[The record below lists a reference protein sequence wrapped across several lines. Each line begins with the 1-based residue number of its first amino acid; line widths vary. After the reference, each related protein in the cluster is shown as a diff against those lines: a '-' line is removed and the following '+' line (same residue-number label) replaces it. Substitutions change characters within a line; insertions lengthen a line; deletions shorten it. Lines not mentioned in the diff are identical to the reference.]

1 MTCMDRCPRAEESVS
16 DRDSSD
22 SDDSDDDF
30 RPSRNDRN
38 RRRCR
43 EDQYWDGY
51 SCVASSSYRQDR
63 YFNEKSVG
71 SSSYRYSCMDQCQ
84 RDGHNY
90 MTCMDRC
97 PRAEESVSDRD
108 SSSDSDDSDDYR
120 PSRHQRNRRNCRED
134 EYWNGYR
141 CVEEWDFKR
150 GEEGTYKSHRD
161 YHSFG
166 QPM

>member
-1 MTCMDRCPRAEESVS
+1 MGDRCPRAEESV
-16 DRDSSD
+16 
-22 SDDSDDDF
+22 
-30 RPSRNDRN
+30 
-38 RRRCR
+38 
-43 EDQYWDGY
+43 
-51 SCVASSSYRQDR
+51 
-63 YFNEKSVG
+63 G
-71 SSSYRYSCMDQCQ
+71 SSCMDQCQ
-84 RDGHNY
+84 RHGINYMTCLDTCPRAEESVGSSCMDQCQRNGLNY

-150 GEEGTYKSHRD
+150 GEEVTYKSHRD